1 MIRNLDK
8 TAPGEL
14 PEYDLCIIGSGP
26 AAGTLAAELASSG
39 LAICVLE
46 SGLERV
52 TRHGDQLREVR
63 SEGIHIKEYSRE
75 RVLGGASTTWAG
87 LSSPL
92 DAIEMEPRPFLAHSG
107 WPIERD
113 ELVPFWKAAAE
124 RYRFPNLN
132 LFEGHA
138 DFDALKAKGD
148 LRPEWRELT
157 EKLFLAAIEPQNFG
171 VEVRDIYSDGAV
183 DLWLDATVLRLE
195 SEVDSAR
202 VERALIRTS
211 GGQEHRLRA
220 KVFVLGT
227 GGIENARLLL
237 LSKDKCPAGLGNEN
251 DQVGRYLM
259 NHPKNY
265 NGILQLAKPVA
276 DLPYF
281 FGCIYKGFAGYA
293 GLRLPEERQI
303 EDELM
308 NSYVRFEPLFPWSD
322 NDGIESM
329 VLLAKKCKFVMKR
342 FRKGKQNEVIDIR
355 DYSETGDDSDF
366 QNQRKTT
373 LGWIGLFIRI
383 MVNLPSV
390 SQYLYYRL
398 ISRKKPLVKRVRLR
412 NFMEME
418 PLPGNRVLLSK
429 ELDVN
434 GTPLALV
441 QHDSSA
447 RDRKSLIRL
456 HHALGSECE
465 RLGLGTLETSLANE
479 TPWPI
484 TQDASHHMGSTRM
497 GRDPASSVVDTNL
510 KLHSSDNLYLTGAS
524 VFPTSGC
531 ANPTFTIVALSIR
544 LANHLRQQVFA
555 QPSAETYQS

>member
-1 MIRNLDK
+1 MIRDLD
-8 TAPGEL
+8 TTELEEL
-14 PEYDLCIIGSGP
+14 PEYDLCIVGSGP
-26 AAGTLAAELASSG
+26 AAGTLAAELATSG

-46 SGLERV
+46 SGKERV
-52 TRHGDQLREVR
+52 TRHGDRLREVR

-75 RVLGGASTTWAG
+75 RVLGGSSTTWAG

-92 DAIEMEPRPFLAHSG
+92 DAIDMEARPFLAHSG

-113 ELVPFWKAAAE
+113 ELLPFWEAAADS
-124 RYRFPNLN
+124 YRFPHLDFFN
-132 LFEGHA
+132 GHA
-138 DFDALKAKGD
+138 DFDELKAKGD
-148 LRPEWRELT
+148 LRPEWRDVQ
-157 EKLFLAAIEPQNFG
+157 EKLFLAAVEPQNFG
-171 VEVRDIYSDGAV
+171 VEIRDIYVDGAV

-195 SEVDSAR
+195 CEPGNSRVDH
-202 VERALIRTS
+202 ALIRSCS
-211 GGQEHRLRA
+211 GRQQKLKA

-237 LSKDKCPAGLGNEN
+237 LSQNKCSEGLGNER

-265 NGILQLAKPVA
+265 NGILELAKPVE

-293 GLRLPEERQI
+293 GLRLPDEKQFEE
-303 EDELM
+303 EVM

-329 VLLAKKCKFVMKR
+329 VLLAKKCKFIMKR
-342 FRKGKQNEVIDIR
+342 FQKGKQDEVIDIR

-366 QNQRKTT
+366 QNERKTT
-373 LGWIGLFIRI
+373 LGWIGLFVRI
-383 MVNLPSV
+383 LVNLPSV
-390 SQYLYYRL
+390 SQYLYFRL
-398 ISRKKPLVKRVRLR
+398 ISRKKPLIKRVRLR

-418 PLPGNRVLLSK
+418 PRPDNRVVLSE

-441 QHDSSA
+441 QHDSSE
-447 RDRKSLIRL
+447 RDRKSMVQL
-456 HHALGSECE
+456 HAALGSECD
-465 RLGLGTLETSLANE
+465 RLDLGTLNTALKGES
-479 TPWPI
+479 PWPI

-497 GRDPASSVVDTNL
+497 GNDPSTSVVDANL
-510 KLHSSDNLYLTGAS
+510 KLHTADNLYITGAS

-544 LANHLRQQVFA
+544 LARHLQQDVFVNS
-555 QPSAETYQS
+555 SARINS